1 MTMNQIGG
9 GVAIVALAAILFL
22 QHHHPKKPKP
32 VPQEPAVIV
41 ETTKPPVLPP
51 PVHKP
56 EPPKPIGPVV
66 HPNSHSVKFDTYR
79 EVQARGRV
87 GSPITCKSVEPVP
100 EEDVAIYAKNLSLTE
115 AQVRSHRICVQ

>member
-41 ETTKPPVLPP
+41 ETTKPVLPP

-56 EPPKPIGPVV
+56 APPKPIGPVV
-66 HPNSHSVKFDTYR
+66 HPSSHSVKFDTYR